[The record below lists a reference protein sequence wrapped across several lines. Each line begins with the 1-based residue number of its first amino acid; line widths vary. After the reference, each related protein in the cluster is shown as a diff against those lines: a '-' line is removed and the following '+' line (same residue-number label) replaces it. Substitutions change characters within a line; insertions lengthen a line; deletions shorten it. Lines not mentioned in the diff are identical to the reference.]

1 MTINKIRI
9 LLCQVSK
16 FIYLI
21 DNYHGN
27 ITIKNSLIYIDF
39 LNIYLRFFLFHFY
52 TMHFEVIKKSYLV

>member
-9 LLCQVSK
+9 LLRQVSK
-16 FIYLI
+16 FLYLI
-21 DNYHGN
+21 DNYPGN
-27 ITIKNSLIYIDF
+27 ITIENSLIYIDF